1 MATPTESVQEQHKAW
16 LERMTT
22 VLGEFC
28 ANSKSIAWMLE
39 LMQRQDAVD
48 SETTRAIREGLAQNL
63 EEGAEVEKHR
73 QFIQSAFPER
83 QQRASVVS
91 NHLQNDIPGLQAVL
105 ERMGF
110 VVAAAMTAANEQ
122 QTANLAWM
130 VTPTESSRASPT
142 WLRALRICK
151 ENKPFRRVS
160 VALTAMPLQHQHRP
174 LSKVQ
179 LGAPR
184 ACPLPNTT

>member
-39 LMQRQDAVD
+39 LMQRKDAVD
-48 SETTRAIREGLAQNL
+48 AETTRAIREGLAQNL

-91 NHLQNDIPGLQAVL
+91 NLEARDEGLLQQRVGRPEMRGYYNNGETLVAESVSL
-105 ERMGF
+105 SSTTFERLSECQGPSATSICL
-110 VVAAAMTAANEQ
+110 VRSQ
-122 QTANLAWM
+122 DQ
-130 VTPTESSRASPT
+130 VTSVGSSMLCEIKQPS
-142 WLRALRICK
+142 LKSVCD
-151 ENKPFRRVS
+151 FRRRHVKS
-160 VALTAMPLQHQHRP
+160 V
-174 LSKVQ
+174 
-179 LGAPR
+179 
-184 ACPLPNTT
+184 